1 MFSCDFNLIG
11 ILRMTFR
18 RSLSKDIFNSRVQI
32 FLIVEFQIDDQGVHF
47 RHSSRGLKKFFDS
60 INIEYVKSM
69 WWKIILLL

>member
-1 MFSCDFNLIG
+1 MFSCDFKLIG

-60 INIEYVKSM
+60 TNIEYVKSCGG
-69 WWKIILLL
+69 K